1 MSTEA
6 EKILLQD
13 EFEEL
18 IASGNEQRIHD
29 FLDEQNISDVAD
41 LIYENE
47 DQDAYILSQ
56 LSIHRAIG
64 GSNIKSFFSKSFLK
78 LVYIVP

>member
-13 EFEEL
+13 EFEDL
-18 IASGNEQRIHD
+18 IASGNDERIHD

-47 DQDAYILSQ
+47 DQDALHFISTF
-56 LSIHRAIG
+56 
-64 GSNIKSFFSKSFLK
+64 NT
-78 LVYIVP
+78 